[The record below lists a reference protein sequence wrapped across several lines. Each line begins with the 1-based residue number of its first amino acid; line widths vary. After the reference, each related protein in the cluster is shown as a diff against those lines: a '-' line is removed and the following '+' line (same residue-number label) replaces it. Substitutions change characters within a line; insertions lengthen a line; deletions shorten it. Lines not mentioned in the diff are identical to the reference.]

1 MKTFFEGQNSA
12 GSLLRVGPCK

>member
-12 GSLLRVGPCK
+12 GSLLGVGPCK